1 MTEMNEKKKEQEKTL
16 LDKNRT
22 VRVLS
27 LTILLGALLNRIRGG
42 LWDIWNKKLW
52 YPLFL
57 GFLAC
62 PFGLPWWMGLILS
75 LLFFLGQ
82 QIYGW
87 GSYFGCAI
95 WGKDKDENEDCK
107 WINKLCNKWNGRK
120 YGIATLWLRG
130 AVWNLAPSAGL
141 LGWAWVGGSFNLSL
155 SFTLATFALLLPV
168 FFGLI
173 PASLGLAGGY
183 DIKNGPWDKNAW
195 NWSEVLWGG
204 VQTAGWLWVLY
215 NIGD

>member
-1 MTEMNEKKKEQEKTL
+1 MNEKKDEQEKTL
-16 LDKNRT
+16 LVKT
-22 VRVLS
+22 KTAKVLG
-27 LTILLGALLNRIRGG
+27 LVLLGALLNRIRGG

-57 GFLAC
+57 GFITLA
-62 PFGLPWWMGLILS
+62 FGLPWWMGLTLA

-107 WINKLCNKWNGRK
+107 WINKLCHKWNGRK
-120 YGIATLWLRG
+120 YGITTLWVR
-130 AVWNLAPSAGL
+130 ASVWNLFPAVGL
-141 LGWAWVGGSFNLSL
+141 LGWAWIGGNCNLAFILSL
-155 SFTLATFALLLPV
+155 SAFILFLPA

-183 DIKNGPWDKNAW
+183 DTKDGPWDKKAW

-204 VQTAGWLWVLY
+204 VQTAGWLLVLY